1 MLQIPCPWC
10 GLRDQTEF
18 AAHGEAHI
26 ARPLNPDALSDEE
39 WGDYVFFRDNPKG
52 WHRERWS
59 HAFGCRRWF
68 NMLRN
73 TVTGEIAAVY
83 KIGDPKPPIPTHSH
97 PSHPSHHSPSR
108 SPNPRKSGKG
118 AKESG
123 KESAKESGGGKP

>member
-10 GLRDQTEF
+10 GPRDQTEF

-83 KIGDPKPPIPTHSH
+83 KIGDPKPPIP
-97 PSHPSHHSPSR
+97 SR
-108 SPNPRKSGKG
+108 TPNPRKSGRG
-118 AKESG
+118 A